1 MCHGAGG
8 VTAQHRF
15 GARTGVAPIAFGA
28 VLLVLALGFAGSA
41 AALFAAIPVSA
52 VGALLLLAGT
62 DLAVSK
68 RLFDARPDCWPV
80 IGIAAGA
87 TALLNPAVGLL
98 PGGWWNWGAVPS
110 TPIPQMV
117 WAGRTEGRGN
127 AGETAASFFHPS
139 DPSGLGYLIQ
149 RKRLI

>member
-28 VLLVLALGFAGSA
+28 VLLVLALGFAGNA

-87 TALLNPAVGLL
+87 TALLNPAVGLAA
-98 PGGWWNWGAVPS
+98 GWV
-110 TPIPQMV
+110 V
-117 WAGRTEGRGN
+117 ELGRS
-127 AGETAASFFHPS
+127 AF
-139 DPSGLGYLIQ
+139 
-149 RKRLI
+149 KRLRDAPRSQRIP